1 MVRRHAGA
9 VLHGLDRI
17 LNRGTVADFG
27 EGDLLE
33 QFVSSADETAFEA
46 LVSRHGPMVL
56 GVCRRALR
64 HEQDIE
70 DAFQATFLVLVR
82 RARSIRDRE
91 RVGQWLHGVAHR
103 VAVRARANAARR
115 RVREQTGIKIDPAR
129 VDSPPLDDVAAI
141 LDHELLRLPESL
153 RTPVVLCYL
162 EGLTH
167 DQAAQRL
174 GWPVGTVRSRMSR
187 ARDLLQRRL
196 TRRGVSVPGVAFI
209 PSIASRDVSTA
220 LINTTARLAQG
231 TATEKTAAILLAQG
245 VLNAMMYSKLK
256 IFGISIALGLLTL
269 GGLQTFAQR
278 EGSPQPVEA
287 RAQEREEIKDRLTR
301 DLHKLQSEVEKLEA
315 SLVRLIDKKRAVE
328 QQLAEVIGSTQPNR
342 DSIPAMPPPTALA
355 KSTVPS
361 YTRWGDLI
369 VASSPAG
376 DKVSLY
382 YSITRKTKAVRLFE
396 PSAAPHKIIPI
407 FNQQVAAL
415 SILGP
420 KVGRIAVFNY
430 PDSSWHTYEL
440 REPVES
446 AVPVLGSQIVT
457 YSLGRYVYAFSSVA
471 KRWDVLELPDG
482 AKPQAIVGP
491 LTASVEHGGHIYD
504 FDGNTGK
511 WLDLDVRTLLD
522 APETTK

>member
-9 VLHGLDRI
+9 FLEGLDRI
-17 LNRGTVADFG
+17 LNRGTVAGFS
-27 EGDLLE
+27 EGDLLG

-46 LVSRHGPMVL
+46 LISRHGPMVL

-64 HEQDIE
+64 DEQDIE

-115 RVREQTGIKIDPAR
+115 RVHEQTGIKIEPAR
-129 VDSPPLDDVAAI
+129 IDSPPLDDVAVI
-141 LDHELLRLPESL
+141 LDNELLRLPESL
-153 RTPVVLCYL
+153 RAPLVLCYL

-196 TRRGVSVPGVAFI
+196 SRRGVSVPGVALI
-209 PSIASRDVSTA
+209 SSVEPRELSTA
-220 LINTTARLAQG
+220 LINTTVRFALG
-231 TATEKTAAILLAQG
+231 TATKKTAASLLAQG
-245 VLNAMMYSKLK
+245 VLNAMTISKLK
-256 IFGISIALGLLTL
+256 TVGISVALGVLTF
-269 GGLQTFAQR
+269 GGMQTFAQR
-278 EGSPQPVEA
+278 LGAPQPVEA
-287 RAQEREEIKDRLTR
+287 RAQTSEEVRDRLT
-301 DLHKLQSEVEKLEA
+301 LELAKVQGDEAALKA
-315 SLVRLIDKKRAVE
+315 SLARLTERKRAIE
-328 QQLAEVIGSTQPNR
+328 GQLAELIGTTQPQR
-342 DSIPAMPPPTALA
+342 DSIPKALA
-355 KSTVPS
+355 LSRDVKSTVPS
-361 YTRWGDLI
+361 YTRWGDFI

-382 YSITRKTKAVRLFE
+382 YSLTRKTKAVRLFE
-396 PSAAPHKIIPI
+396 SSEAPHKIIPI

-430 PDSSWHTYEL
+430 PDSSWHTQEL

-446 AVPVLGSQIVT
+446 AVPVLGTQIVT
-457 YSLGRYVYAFSSVA
+457 YSLGRYVYAFSTQA
-471 KRWDVLELPDG
+471 KRWDVLELPEG
-482 AKPQAIVGP
+482 AKPQAVVQT

-504 FDGNTGK
+504 FDAKTGK